1 MKLFTRNRILGLLSA
16 AMAAFIVSPLA
27 FALTNPPSYPPRTL
41 PLQVIQTFRKTV
53 NFSDANISAGVKFAA
68 IPQGAYITNMRCYV
82 TTAFN
87 AATTNVLTIGTTATG
102 TDILA
107 GGVTANTNCN
117 PAATGNQVLGAAA
130 GVGLGVTGGA
140 TATGSTGGFD
150 LFVRYTQTGTA
161 ATTGSVTY
169 VIDFVPNNDQ

>member
-1 MKLFTRNRILGLLSA
+1 MKMIFRNRILGALALLGLV
-16 AMAAFIVSPLA
+16 AFGGVA
-27 FALTNPPSYPPRTL
+27 FALTSPPSFPARQL
-41 PLQVIQTFRKTV
+41 PLQTVQTFRKTV
-53 NFSDANISAGVKFAA
+53 NFSDANISAGVKFGAL
-68 IPQGAYITNMRCYV
+68 PVGAYITSVRCFV

-102 TDILA
+102 VDILA
-107 GGVTANTNCN
+107 GGTTANINCN
-117 PAATGNQVLGAAA
+117 PAATGNQPLGSAA
-130 GVGLGVTGGA
+130 GVGLTVAAG

-150 LFVRYTQTGTA
+150 LFARYTQTGTA